1 MPASPAHHLLERSFV
16 NRSFPDRLFP
26 AALGIAFLVAL
37 MARGTLFSTF
47 SIPSGSMRPALE
59 VGDHILVTPYRH
71 GWDASSPRRGDVIV
85 FRSPH
90 DPSHFYTKR
99 VVALPGDVFEIRGGL
114 ARINGVTLSEPY
126 LKETGSVGDRGAEII
141 PVQRYFVMGDR
152 RSDSFDSRAWG
163 TVPESLIIG
172 KAQIIFWSAEDG
184 NHAPSASA
192 STRRDGPMPR
202 GSSIR
207 WSRLFT
213 RIR

>member
-1 MPASPAHHLLERSFV
+1 
-16 NRSFPDRLFP
+16 
-26 AALGIAFLVAL
+26 

-47 SIPSGSMRPALE
+47 SIPSGSMRPTLE
-59 VGDHILVTPYRH
+59 VGDHIVVTPYRH
-71 GWDASSPRRGDVIV
+71 GWEAGSPRRGEVIV
-85 FRSPH
+85 FRSPR

-99 VVALPGDVFEIRGGL
+99 VVAIPGDVFEIRGGR

-126 LKETGSVGDRGAEII
+126 VTETGSGPDRAAEII

-163 TVPESLIIG
+163 PVPESLIVG
-172 KAQIIFWSAEDG
+172 KAQIIFWSAADA

-192 STRRDGPMPR
+192 STRRDGHLPG